1 MNTKRFFKYFL
12 SLVLIVNSTLSIAL
26 SENCIK
32 NIDFISNQETS
43 KTQYENVNNCHENS
57 KHKDTLQDININDIE
72 ECFDCEFCS
81 INNQISYFKI
91 DSTFSFSK
99 LSIGE
104 KQNTLKKFHSFIAKP
119 KGPPPKKII

>member
-1 MNTKRFFKYFL
+1 MNIKRFFKYFL

-32 NIDFISNQETS
+32 NIDFINNQETS

>member
-1 MNTKRFFKYFL
+1 MNIKRFFKYFL

-32 NIDFISNQETS
+32 NIDFINNQETS

-99 LSIGE
+99 LSMGE